1 MAFVGTKQI
10 GQHQMQFHADGSVT
24 GVKASGSSEIS
35 APQKPSPQ
43 QVVEQ
48 VVEKAKEMVGIKP
61 VPEIESEKPKARRGR
76 KPKTSAE
83 SVSYTH
89 LTLPTTD

>member
-10 GQHQMQFHADGSVT
+10 GQQQLQFHADGSVT
-24 GVKASGSSEIS
+24 KINASGSSEVS

-48 VVEKAKEMVGIKP
+48 VVEKAKEMVGMKP
-61 VPEIESEKPKARRGR
+61 VPEIEPEKPKARRGR
-76 KPKTSAE
+76 SKKASAE
-83 SVSYTH
+83 
-89 LTLPTTD
+89 

>member
-10 GQHQMQFHADGSVT
+10 GQHEMKFNADGSVEL
-24 GVKASGSSEIS
+24 VKTSDPSSS
-35 APQKPSPQ
+35 APQKPAPQ

-48 VVEKAKEMVGIKP
+48 VVEKAKEMVGMKP
-61 VPEIESEKPKARRGR
+61 VPEMEPEKPKTRRGR

-83 SVSYTH
+83 
-89 LTLPTTD
+89 

>member
-1 MAFVGTKQI
+1 M
-10 GQHQMQFHADGSVT
+10 GQQQFLFHADGSVT
-24 GVKASGSSEIS
+24 RVNASGSSEVS

-48 VVEKAKEMVGIKP
+48 VVEKAKEMVGMKP

-76 KPKTSAE
+76 SKKASAE
-83 SVSYTH
+83 
-89 LTLPTTD
+89 

>member
-1 MAFVGTKQI
+1 
-10 GQHQMQFHADGSVT
+10 MQFHADGSVT
-24 GVKASGSSEIS
+24 RANALRSLEVS

-48 VVEKAKEMVGIKP
+48 VVEKAKEMVGMKP

-76 KPKTSAE
+76 SKKASAE
-83 SVSYTH
+83 
-89 LTLPTTD
+89 